1 MPELVRNKYR
11 LVEEIGK
18 GKFGIVYKA
27 IDIYSNDY
35 VAVKFDSTEV
45 GLLRHEA
52 TILNYLTSNKCKNI
66 PMIYWYGVYGTNR
79 VPCVV
84 TPYYKF
90 TLLQYIIHR
99 NMKLAELNVLL
110 NTMLKTLETIHKL
123 SVIHRDIKPDNFMF
137 DESGRLTL
145 IDFGLS
151 TFYEKKLNEEKVVSF
166 VGNLMYASPN
176 VLFVSTTTTSHFVSN
191 ISTTSF
197 LVSNTA

>member
-1 MPELVRNKYR
+1 
-11 LVEEIGK
+11 
-18 GKFGIVYKA
+18 
-27 IDIYSNDY
+27 
-35 VAVKFDSTEV
+35 
-45 GLLRHEA
+45 
-52 TILNYLTSNKCKNI
+52 
-66 PMIYWYGVYGTNR
+66 
-79 VPCVV
+79 
-84 TPYYKF
+84 
-90 TLLQYIIHR
+90 
-99 NMKLAELNVLL
+99 MKLAELNVLL